1 MSASIRATKHGAAW
15 QAGSSSA
22 ASDVINRQ
30 LTRLTWLAWLAWLA
44 RCHNKGLITQVPILT
59 IDVLGGWLQEPQV
72 IKRLSEPFNSSSSSS
87 SSTVSDVTASSSL
100 GCCRHVMYGFVQY
113 TLKSRSRLP
122 RRNIRGGEGVRG
134 QGFVGMLS
142 TKAAV
147 RHLNVTL

>member
-72 IKRLSEPFNSSSSSS
+72 IKRLSVPHS

-122 RRNIRGGEGVRG
+122 RRNIRGGEGVRE